1 MTDEHT
7 KGAISKEQG
16 SSEERLRA
24 LTGDRKP
31 KTRGKG
37 KPTQD
42 DPQRRPGDVV
52 DAVRERTNKDRG
64 KDLTR

>member
-1 MTDEHT
+1 MTDEHAE
-7 KGAISKEQG
+7 GATGKAQG
-16 SSEERLRA
+16 TNEERLRA

-37 KPTQD
+37 KFTQD